1 MLIINGIIHPMDGP
15 VIPQGYVLL
24 EGDRIAALGPMEQAP
39 QRLDVLD
46 ARGGHV
52 LPGFIDIHCHLGLF
66 GDGLGFEGDDG
77 NESTDPVTP
86 HLRAVD
92 GINPFDRGFQEAR
105 EGGVTTVLTGPGSAN
120 PIAGQMAAIKTAGR
134 WVDNMVIAAPAA
146 MKFALGENPKS
157 CYNERHETPVTR
169 MATAALMREQLA
181 KAQEYLRKQ
190 EEAREDEDVD
200 PPDFDAKLEALLPL
214 LRGDLTAH
222 FHAHRA
228 DDMATAVRVSKEF
241 GLKYVLIHGTEGH
254 LIADLLAKEGA
265 PVVVGP
271 LISDRCKPE
280 LVNQAVENP
289 ARLAEAGVRVAICT
303 DHPEN
308 PIQYLPLAAALAARA
323 GMDEEQALAAITLTA
338 AQIAG
343 IDSRV
348 GSLTPG
354 KDGDVVIFDRHPFD
368 VAAKAQAVFINGER
382 VI

>member
-1 MLIINGIIHPMDGP
+1 
-15 VIPQGYVLL
+15 
-24 EGDRIAALGPMEQAP
+24 
-39 QRLDVLD
+39 
-46 ARGGHV
+46 
-52 LPGFIDIHCHLGLF
+52 
-66 GDGLGFEGDDG
+66 
-77 NESTDPVTP
+77 
-86 HLRAVD
+86 
-92 GINPFDRGFQEAR
+92 
-105 EGGVTTVLTGPGSAN
+105 
-120 PIAGQMAAIKTAGR
+120 
-134 WVDNMVIAAPAA
+134 
-146 MKFALGENPKS
+146 
-157 CYNERHETPVTR
+157 
-169 MATAALMREQLA
+169 MATAALMREQLS
-181 KAQEYLRKQ
+181 KAREYLRKQ
-190 EEAREDEDVD
+190 EEAREDEDTE